1 MNTEQKLK
9 LIKVFHHL
17 AQSEDHGPCETL
29 AIEELDEALMLIME
43 IKYELANMVRQS
55 IA

>member
-9 LIKVFHHL
+9 LIKAYQEL
-17 AQSEDHGPCETL
+17 AQASNWFSHEFT
-29 AIEELDEALMLIME
+29 IENLDKALVLIME